1 MKILL
6 AGPDFEENLSIRY
19 LSSSLLA
26 AGHETTL
33 APFNSAADTTSVVD
47 AARDAEIVALSM
59 CFQSRAQ
66 EFLRL
71 AQWLK
76 SSDPRQLIVAGG
88 HYASCAAEALLAHHP
103 EIDIIV
109 IHEGEHTLVE
119 IANAMPHPE
128 GRLPQISG
136 IAYRDGAQI
145 RFTTPRRTS
154 DDLDALPFPDRR
166 GPVHVL
172 AGVPTSYMMGS
183 RGCYGSCA
191 YCCITTLH
199 QLAPGKRFRRRNVE
213 GIADEMA
220 ALYRQRGTR
229 QFVFH
234 DDNFLVPSESLN
246 HARLSALEK
255 ALYQR
260 GVKDIALVIKCRPAE
275 VNRRVFRRLKD
286 LGLIRVF
293 LGVESASSS
302 GLSDLERVQ
311 TVEDS
316 ERALETCSDL
326 DISAQFTLMIFHPD
340 ATLDT
345 LRSDVAFM
353 RRFSGNPLNFCRA
366 EIYAGTPLEKRM
378 IALGRARGDYLAR
391 EYSLSDPV
399 AALACKTSLALFE
412 TRCWSGGSLMQS
424 SIGLDHLAAVLKRF
438 NRKRGA
444 TELCE
449 RVGSWLRSVN
459 LDATGLLE
467 EVIEFSASAAG
478 RSDAGF
484 QHTIDDLRER
494 ESVTRLQ
501 LLSAGSNL
509 RSELEAFP
517 LTGEAPTFLANVH
530 ATGGARVRLARQFAV
545 AVLAIGIPA
554 TAGCQNGVSEMAPP
568 PLKTQTPQDNL
579 SSLSGTVTDSTGAVV
594 TQVTITIAN
603 LDTGAAR
610 TLKPD
615 QAGQYAANDLP
626 SGRYT
631 VKAEAAGF
639 KTTLVTG
646 IVLKQ
651 GERGHADI
659 KLQVGNYGCCEY
671 AAGPLK
677 VEKLTARE
685 KPFYYN
691 VGDAVDHNTFQ
702 GIAKQVYGDSK
713 LWVQIFEANR
723 KVVEKPGFIPNGTSI
738 LIPPKKREVP
748 ELISKVAP
756 LYPPAAASQ
765 HVHGDVVL
773 DVTLKEDGTVDGIN
787 VIDGNPLL
795 AEAATTAVRQWRYQP
810 LLVQGKPVLNF
821 VVVVSFGKDGKVR

>member
-220 ALYRQRGTR
+220 ALYCQRGTR

-610 TLKPD
+610 TLKPN
-615 QAGQYAANDLP
+615 QAGQYTANDLP